1 MFETA
6 SGIIIE
12 IMDKTKVK
20 TVYNTVYWAFFL
32 LLIGTYFAALAF
44 RTFGEVPDWA
54 GAIVMAFA
62 HFPAYLVAARVCRA
76 LGISQAGKHIET
88 YVRHDADSPKHEPAD
103 KIEYVDDN
111 KAATNFA
118 IGGGILMSLI
128 FGIGTVFWIINPADD
143 KDMVGKGAAPIGLLF
158 AGTLTLLLWIVKDT
172 KYILADAKGVYGAKL
187 PSLQEQM
194 VAWNDINSCEV
205 VTRTDTLGEVASIT
219 VVIKDRSNCEQARVF
234 LKFIPEQKRDELLSQ
249 LFSNACLKKVH

>member
-1 MFETA
+1 
-6 SGIIIE
+6 
-12 IMDKTKVK
+12 MDKTKVK

-32 LLIGTYFAALAF
+32 LLVGTYFAALAL

-54 GAIVMAFA
+54 GPMIMAFA
-62 HFPAYLVAARVCRA
+62 HFPAHLVAARVCRA
-76 LGISQAGKHIET
+76 SGLSQAGKHIET
-88 YVRHDADSPKHEPAD
+88 YVRRDTDSPQHEPAD

-118 IGGGILMSLI
+118 IGGGILLSLI

-158 AGTLTLLLWIVKDT
+158 AGTLTLLLWIVKDR

-194 VAWNDINSCEV
+194 VVWNDINSCKV
-205 VTRTDTLGEVASIT
+205 VTKIDTLGEVASIT
-219 VVIKDRSNCEQARVF
+219 VVIKDRKDDEQLRVF
-234 LKFIPEQKRDELLSQ
+234 LKFIPEQKQQEFLDQ
-249 LFSNACLKKVH
+249 LFSTACLKKVH